1 MPDATLADV
10 SAGADAAPVAAAGAA
25 DASASVSAGTGVY
38 LDDACAEE
46 ISIPDNEKTRVAD
59 FALRINGN
67 SMEPK
72 FHDGDIVLVEDTD
85 AVEVGELG
93 IFVLDG
99 NGYFKKFGGDCL
111 ISLNPFYAP
120 IMLRDFEDIRCCGKV
135 IGKLH
140 KK

>member
-1 MPDATLADV
+1 
-10 SAGADAAPVAAAGAA
+10 
-25 DASASVSAGTGVY
+25 
-38 LDDACAEE
+38 
-46 ISIPDNEKTRVAD
+46 
-59 FALRINGN
+59 
-67 SMEPK
+67 MEPK
-72 FHDGDIVLVEDTD
+72 YHDRDVLLIQECDQI
-85 AVEVGELG
+85 EPGELG

-99 NGYFKKFGGDCL
+99 EGYFKKFGGDCL